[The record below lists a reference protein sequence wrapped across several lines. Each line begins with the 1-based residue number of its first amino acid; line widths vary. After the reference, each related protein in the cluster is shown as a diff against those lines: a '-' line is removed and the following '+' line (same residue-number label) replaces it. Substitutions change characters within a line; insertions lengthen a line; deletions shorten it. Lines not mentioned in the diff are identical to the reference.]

1 MKKINCPICQSEGC
15 EPLIIDLYECNLCS
29 HIFKLEPHKPEV
41 SDIQRIHKL
50 VDPITD
56 IRNFCEKFGSYNLE
70 FIFYSLMFNIL
81 ELRPNQFYQFG
92 TNHYF
97 NQMSLMIFLKR
108 TGLIPMTQ
116 NNNWDGTICETIL
129 YCKVEK

>member
-108 TGLIPMTQ
+108 CGLAPIEQRNIIEGKWCLTK
-116 NNNWDGTICETIL
+116 L
-129 YCKVEK
+129 KVKKE